1 MANVEY
7 TLYRVKFVR
16 PRQMLLTG
24 DTQSPQEIFKAC
36 VNAKLSGDARRG
48 SRWHIGNVSWFEDS
62 LGYFRVGKTKDGELT
77 LFDETSGDFIE
88 QKAETSEFAH
98 CAFDST
104 LGVLGIAKNYHL
116 SPTPTTLANVI
127 AKLFAAAD
135 VVIANGIDV
144 LIDQI
149 PDPDDFLTII
159 TDAYQVEKFT
169 AAFTGPNPFDADAY
183 FQKPLSVYAQAAD
196 ATGGQATIKG
206 ADLNREVVAEV
217 ARSSAATGNHA
228 SARVKRQSTSKLE
241 TVVMSSQTTTFAMSE
256 DEHTPDAAAKEV
268 RKTYDRV
275 RRRSTKIEN
284 KQ

>member
-196 ATGGQATIKG
+196 ATGGAGYNKRCRFKSRGRGRSCSEFSSDGKPRECSGKETIDVK
-206 ADLNREVVAEV
+206 ARNRSNVLSDHDFCHE
-217 ARSSAATGNHA
+217 
-228 SARVKRQSTSKLE
+228 
-241 TVVMSSQTTTFAMSE
+241 
-256 DEHTPDAAAKEV
+256 
-268 RKTYDRV
+268 
-275 RRRSTKIEN
+275 
-284 KQ
+284 